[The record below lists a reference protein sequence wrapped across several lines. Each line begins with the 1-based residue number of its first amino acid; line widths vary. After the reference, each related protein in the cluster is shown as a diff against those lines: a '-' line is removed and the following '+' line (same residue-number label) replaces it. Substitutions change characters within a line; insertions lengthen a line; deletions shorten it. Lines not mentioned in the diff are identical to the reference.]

1 MNAVIALLPYV
12 AVCVLIGYFGKEK
25 RIGFWGN
32 FLISLFLSPL
42 VGLIVLF
49 VQEKPAEKK
58 PAQAAAT

>member
-1 MNAVIALLPYV
+1 MNAIIGLLPYI

-25 RIGFWGN
+25 KLGFWGN

-49 VQEKPAEKK
+49 VQDKAGDKK
-58 PAQAAAT
+58 AAVAA